1 MWKGRQVAAFYKRSE
16 IQKLFKIVFISSYF
30 IHQNSIH
37 QFYKYIEMALNQL
50 LISSDIAHISGCWI
64 KLCQGFDLLAKGTV
78 NVVTEYLTIHSAA
91 LQNMF
96 KDSLSDE
103 MFTMRS
109 WQEML
114 REGNKA
120 L

>member
-1 MWKGRQVAAFYKRSE
+1 M
-16 IQKLFKIVFISSYF
+16 
-30 IHQNSIH
+30 
-37 QFYKYIEMALNQL
+37 
-50 LISSDIAHISGCWI
+50 
-64 KLCQGFDLLAKGTV
+64 

>member
-1 MWKGRQVAAFYKRSE
+1 MKSKNCLKQSLFQVISFTK
-16 IQKLFKIVFISSYF
+16 IQFISS
-30 IHQNSIH
+30 INVL
-37 QFYKYIEMALNQL
+37 KWL
-50 LISSDIAHISGCWI
+50 LISSDIAHISGCQI

-114 REGNKA
+114 TI
-120 L
+120 LFQ